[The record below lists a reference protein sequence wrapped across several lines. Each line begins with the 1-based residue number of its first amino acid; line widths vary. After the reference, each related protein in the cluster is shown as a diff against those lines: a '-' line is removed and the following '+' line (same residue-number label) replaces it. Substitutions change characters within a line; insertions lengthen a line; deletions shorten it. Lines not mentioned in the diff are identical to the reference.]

1 MNVIKLMKQ
10 KIEKKINESQ
20 SQFFEKISEVDMLLA
35 KLAKKK
41 RQKTEIT
48 KIRMKGDITID
59 VTEIKRKRRRCYE
72 TLYVNELV

>member
-72 TLYVNELV
+72 TLYANELV

>member
-35 KLAKKK
+35 KLVKKK

-72 TLYVNELV
+72 TLYANELV

>member
-48 KIRMKGDITID
+48 KIRMKGDITIA

-72 TLYVNELV
+72 TLYANELV